1 MDELLKYYRSMGQL
15 VPLDVQVEAVE
26 TYGFIIETNYPQE
39 DYLYVERLFENCY
52 PIGYSDISTSYT
64 A

>member
-1 MDELLKYYRSMGQL
+1 MDEVLRYYEDRGLL
-15 VPLDVQVEAVE
+15 VPLDIQVRAVE

-39 DYLYVERLFENCY
+39 DYLYVERLFENCNTS
-52 PIGYSDISTSYT
+52 GYSNISTSYT